1 MLVEESCDSKIK
13 NNQFQ
18 PTEKDSKR
26 SQHLRQAEAFFQQA
40 QALIE
45 KSEDWHGCGSLIL
58 KGLSEERKA
67 QNSGIQVMNMIRKRP
82 KIRVE
87 FSFRS

>member
-1 MLVEESCDSKIK
+1 MNEKNSDNTIK
-13 NNQFQ
+13 NHQLSL
-18 PTEKDSKR
+18 TEKDIKR
-26 SQHLRQAEAFFQQA
+26 GQHLRQAEAFFQQA

-45 KSEDWHGCGSLIL
+45 RSEDWHGCGSLIL
-58 KGLSEERKA
+58 RGLSEERKA

-82 KIRVE
+82 KTRVE

>member
-1 MLVEESCDSKIK
+1 MNEKNSDNTIK
-13 NNQFQ
+13 NHQLSH
-18 PTEKDSKR
+18 TEKDIKR

-45 KSEDWHGCGSLIL
+45 RSEDWHGCGSLIL

-82 KIRVE
+82 KTRVE